1 MIKVYTKTGCPYC
14 KRKMEEFDRDGVD
27 YEEINI
33 FEVDGAKE
41 ELLKI
46 TKGQRMVPVI
56 VDGKSVTIAPEGG

>member
-1 MIKVYTKTGCPYC
+1 
-14 KRKMEEFDRDGVD
+14 MEEFDRDGVD